1 MKEIERMLRREIIVL
16 EAQNEELRRKLQ
28 IAENMNF
35 DLYRKNQDLSY
46 YIRNMEGYANLS

>member
-16 EAQNEELRRKLQ
+16 EAKNEELRRKLQ